1 MLNHQIFVANFKTTP
16 ISGGGGGGFHS
27 ITISDLNLKT
37 RSIIVWQYCRDFV
50 MLMLVRDVLAIM

>member
-16 ISGGGGGGFHS
+16 ISGGSFHS